1 DHPAC
6 SLIIDPE
13 DKTYTK
19 YKLFTDKE
27 MNEIKTTKLKTFIE
41 RLPPDFANYLNNFN
55 LSCAKELREQLQQPN
70 DWELY
75 ESQALEDMHEE
86 SWYNSRVWFLL
97 DTAFDDIKSL
107 QVIERTKIGHKCDM
121 IIREKKEKHEYVYEY
136 CVGESKPRYESTST
150 IEERAIKLPN
160 SMKDMLDALIRYNHD
175 VHDDLAVFGV
185 QHTGLTITF
194 LAADRP
200 SPYITRINHVTS
212 KQISSNISLFGATV
226 LPVVVLVWQIK
237 QQVIMMKSKILASQS
252 NQARQR
258 SEWLQHCL
266 DPEPQTAIPTTSSS
280 TEFVSKKRKT
290 NKQ

>member
-1 DHPAC
+1 MHLHAVLTLNFYSGECVSAASAKRKNQDRVIG
-6 SLIIDPE
+6 SLE
-13 DKTYTK
+13 K
-19 YKLFTDKE
+19 
-27 MNEIKTTKLKTFIE
+27 
-41 RLPPDFANYLNNFN
+41 
-55 LSCAKELREQLQQPN
+55 
-70 DWELY
+70 
-75 ESQALEDMHEE
+75 
-86 SWYNSRVWFLL
+86 
-97 DTAFDDIKSL
+97 
-107 QVIERTKIGHKCDM
+107 IERTKIGHKCDM